1 MWFDNRK
8 WVLIQNPPEREERIV
23 SGRGLVAAAI
33 QMSSTPDKEENKA
46 TAEALVQEAASSGAD
61 LVALPEL
68 WSCHGLDDVYRENAE
83 PVPGPTTAF
92 LGSLAREL
100 GVYVL
105 GGSIL
110 EGEPGAE
117 RLSNTS
123 TFFDPSGEMTA
134 VYRKIHLFDVKVS
147 EREYLESANIA
158 PGAEIVTAKAG
169 AATLGLSVCY
179 DVRFPE
185 LYRLLALRGA
195 EILAVPAAFTLQTGK
210 DHWELLLRARAVEN
224 QAFVV
229 APAQWGRKADGRWT
243 YGRSMI
249 VDPWGTVLAT
259 CPDRDGYA
267 LASLD
272 LDYLDHF
279 RAEFPA
285 LANRRPEAYDW

>member
-1 MWFDNRK
+1 MDERK
-8 WVLIQNPPEREERIV
+8 I
-23 SGRGLVAAAI
+23 VAAAI
-33 QMSSTPDKEENKA
+33 QMSSTTDKEENKG
-46 TAEALVQEAASSGAD
+46 TAEALIREAASAGAQ

-68 WSCHGLDDVYRENAE
+68 WSCHGLEMVYRENAE
-83 PVPGPTTAF
+83 PIPGPTTDF
-92 LGSLAREL
+92 LGGLAREL
-100 GVYVL
+100 GVYLL

-110 EGEPGAE
+110 EGGRDSE

-123 TFFDPSGEMTA
+123 TFFDPSAEMTA

-147 EREYLESANIA
+147 EKEYLESANIA
-158 PGAEIVTAKAG
+158 PGSEIVAAKAG

-210 DHWELLLRARAVEN
+210 DHWEILLRARAVEN

-229 APAQWGRKADGRWT
+229 APAQWGQKADGRWT

-249 VDPWGTVLAT
+249 VDPWGIVLAT

-267 LASLD
+267 LATLD
-272 LDYLDHF
+272 LDYLDRF
-279 RAEFPA
+279 RTEFPA
-285 LANRRPEAYDW
+285 LANRRPEYYDW

>member
-1 MWFDNRK
+1 M
-8 WVLIQNPPEREERIV
+8 E
-23 SGRGLVAAAI
+23 GRMLRVAAI
-33 QMSSTPDKEENKA
+33 QMSSTPDKAGNKE
-46 TAEALVQEAASSGAD
+46 TAETLIRGAVSAGAD

-68 WSCHGLDDVYRENAE
+68 WSCHGLDEAYRENAE
-83 PVPGPTTAF
+83 AVPGPTTVF
-92 LGSLAREL
+92 LGDLAREL
-100 GVYVL
+100 GIYLL

-110 EGEPGAE
+110 EGDSGAQ

-147 EREYLESANIA
+147 DREYLESANIA
-158 PGAEIVTAKAG
+158 PGSEIVTAKAG

-229 APAQWGRKADGRWT
+229 APAQWGQKADGRWT

-249 VDPWGTVLAT
+249 IDPWGTVLAT
-259 CPDRDGYA
+259 CPDRDGHA
-267 LASLD
+267 LAALD
-272 LDYLDHF
+272 LDYLDRF

-285 LANRRPEAYDW
+285 LTNRRPEAYDW

>member
-1 MWFDNRK
+1 MN
-8 WVLIQNPPEREERIV
+8 
-23 SGRGLVAAAI
+23 GRVIEAAAI
-33 QMSSTPDKEENKA
+33 QMSSTPDKDENGE
-46 TAEALVQEAASSGAD
+46 TAEALVRQAAAAGAD

-68 WSCHGLDDVYRENAE
+68 WSCHGLDTVYRENAE
-83 PVPGPTTAF
+83 TVPGPTTEF
-92 LGSLAREL
+92 LGELARGL
-100 GVYVL
+100 GVYLL

-110 EGEPGAE
+110 EGEPGSE

-134 VYRKIHLFDVKVS
+134 VYRKIHLFDVKAPD
-147 EREYLESANIA
+147 REYLESAHIA
-158 PGAEIVTAKAG
+158 PGDEVVTAKAG
-169 AATLGLSVCY
+169 PATLGLSVCY

-229 APAQWGRKADGRWT
+229 APAQWGQKADGRWT
-243 YGRSMI
+243 YGRSII
-249 VDPWGTVLAT
+249 VDPWGTVLST
-259 CPDRDGYA
+259 CPDRDGFA

-272 LDYLDHF
+272 LDYLDSF
-279 RAEFPA
+279 RSEFPA

>member
-1 MWFDNRK
+1 MEGRK
-8 WVLIQNPPEREERIV
+8 LRV
-23 SGRGLVAAAI
+23 AAI
-33 QMSSTPDKEENKA
+33 QMSSTPDKEGNKE
-46 TAEALVQEAASSGAD
+46 TAEALIREAVSAGAD

-68 WSCHGLDDVYRENAE
+68 WSCHGLDEAYRENAE
-83 PVPGPTTAF
+83 PVPGPTTDF
-92 LGSLAREL
+92 LGELAREL
-100 GVYVL
+100 GIYLL

-110 EGEPGAE
+110 EGDPGAP
-117 RLSNTS
+117 RSSNTS

-147 EREYLESANIA
+147 DREYLESANIA
-158 PGAEIVTAKAG
+158 PGSEIVTAKAG

-229 APAQWGRKADGRWT
+229 APAQWGQKADGRRT

-259 CPDRDGYA
+259 CPDRDGHA
-267 LASLD
+267 LATLD
-272 LDYLDHF
+272 LDYLDCF
-279 RAEFPA
+279 RTEFPA

>member
-1 MWFDNRK
+1 MNGRK
-8 WVLIQNPPEREERIV
+8 
-23 SGRGLVAAAI
+23 LVAAAI
-33 QMSSTPDKEENKA
+33 QMSSTPDKEENKE
-46 TAEALVQEAASSGAD
+46 TADALVQAAVSAGAD

-68 WSCHGLDDVYRENAE
+68 WSCHGLDEVYSENAE
-83 PVPGPTTAF
+83 PVPGPTTDF
-92 LGSLAREL
+92 LGDLARDL

-147 EREYLESANIA
+147 DKEYLESANIA
-158 PGAEIVTAKAG
+158 PGNEIVTAKAG

-210 DHWELLLRARAVEN
+210 DHWEILLRARAIEN
-224 QAFVV
+224 QTFVL

-249 VDPWGTVLAT
+249 VDPWGIVLAT

-267 LASLD
+267 LAPLD
-272 LDYLDHF
+272 LDYLDRF

-285 LANRRPEAYDW
+285 LANRRPETYDW

>member
-1 MWFDNRK
+1 MSA
-8 WVLIQNPPEREERIV
+8 REIT
-23 SGRGLVAAAI
+23 AAAI
-33 QMSSTPDKEENKA
+33 QMSSTPDKEENRE
-46 TAEALVQEAASSGAD
+46 TAERLIREAVSAGAD

-68 WSCHGLDDVYRENAE
+68 WSCHGLDEVYRENAE
-83 PVPGPTTAF
+83 PVPGPTTEF
-92 LGSLAREL
+92 LGSLALEL
-100 GVYVL
+100 KVYVL

-110 EGEPGAE
+110 EGETGSA

-147 EREYLESANIA
+147 DREYLESANIA
-158 PGAEIVTAKAG
+158 PGKDVVTAKAG

-259 CPDRDGYA
+259 CPDRDGFA
-267 LASLD
+267 LATLD
-272 LDYLDHF
+272 LDYLDRF

>member
-1 MWFDNRK
+1 MEGRK
-8 WVLIQNPPEREERIV
+8 LRV
-23 SGRGLVAAAI
+23 AAI
-33 QMSSTPDKEENKA
+33 QMSSTPDKEGNKE
-46 TAEALVQEAASSGAD
+46 TAEALIREAVSAGAD

-68 WSCHGLDDVYRENAE
+68 WSCHGLDEAYRENAE
-83 PVPGPTTAF
+83 PVPGPTTDF
-92 LGSLAREL
+92 LGELAREL
-100 GVYVL
+100 GIYLL

-110 EGEPGAE
+110 EGDPGAP
-117 RLSNTS
+117 RSSNTS

-147 EREYLESANIA
+147 DREYLESANIA
-158 PGAEIVTAKAG
+158 PGSEIVTAKAG
-169 AATLGLSVCY
+169 AAMLGLSVCY

-229 APAQWGRKADGRWT
+229 APAQWGQKADGRRT

-259 CPDRDGYA
+259 CPDRDGHA
-267 LASLD
+267 LATLD
-272 LDYLDHF
+272 LDYLDCF
-279 RAEFPA
+279 RTEFPA

>member
-1 MWFDNRK
+1 
-8 WVLIQNPPEREERIV
+8 
-23 SGRGLVAAAI
+23 
-33 QMSSTPDKEENKA
+33 MSSTPEKA
-46 TAEALVQEAASSGAD
+46 QNLTTAEHLIREAASAGVE

-68 WSCHGLDDVYRENAE
+68 WSCHGLEEVYRENAE
-83 PVPGPTTAF
+83 PIPGPTTDF
-92 LGSLAREL
+92 LSELAREF
-100 GVYVL
+100 GVWLL

-123 TFFDPSGEMTA
+123 TFFDPSGELVVM
-134 VYRKIHLFDVKVS
+134 YRKIHLFDV
-147 EREYLESANIA
+147 RAPDRDYLESRTIA
-158 PGAEIVTAKAG
+158 PGREIVTAKAG
-169 AATLGLSVCY
+169 ITTLGLSVCY
-179 DVRFPE
+179 DLRFPE

-195 EILAVPAAFTLQTGK
+195 EVLSVPAAFTLQTGK

-224 QAFVV
+224 QAFVL
-229 APAQWGRKADGRWT
+229 APAQWGQKADGRWT

-259 CPDRDGYA
+259 CPDWDGHA
-267 LASLD
+267 LATLD
-272 LDYLDHF
+272 LYYLDRI